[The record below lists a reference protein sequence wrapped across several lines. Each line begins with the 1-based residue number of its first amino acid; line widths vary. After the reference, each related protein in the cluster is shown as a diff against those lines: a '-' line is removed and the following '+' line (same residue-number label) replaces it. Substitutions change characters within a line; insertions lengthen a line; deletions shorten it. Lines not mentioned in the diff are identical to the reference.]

1 MPIFL
6 AKSHFSKIVNG
17 LTTKTCSHCGRTKY
31 MGDKKI
37 YQCKCG
43 MIADRD
49 VNAAKNILKVGYNNK
64 NQDKD
69 MVLQTVDTIDVV
81 YDEQNDDY
89 EVNVHEI

>member
-1 MPIFL
+1 
-6 AKSHFSKIVNG
+6 
-17 LTTKTCSHCGRTKY
+17 

-43 MIADRD
+43 MLADRD

-69 MVLQTVDTIDVV
+69 MVLQKVNEIDVV
-81 YDEQNDDY
+81 YDRQIGKY
-89 EVNVHEI
+89 EVNVYEI